1 MRDFAGRNESFRG
14 QPPSNRQF
22 QSIEHCNPHG
32 GTFKMYKK
40 EDNPSILGYSLN
52 TGVKYHLITCTW
64 TWTWNMV
71 SNSEQL
77 ERNHP
82 TASRVATQF
91 DSGVH
96 RLCLSHTS
104 NHTNKPVISKIKI
117 NENWRNLNIY
127 MLTPQLPRQAHHFKL
142 SLWYR
147 TRSTFPRIM
156 PPH

>member
-14 QPPSNRQF
+14 RPPSNRQF

-104 NHTNKPVISKIKI
+104 NHTNKPVISKINQWELKKPKYI
-117 NENWRNLNIY
+117 CAHSTTPSTSSPLQTLTMAPNSLNFSSHN
-127 MLTPQLPRQAHHFKL
+127 A
-142 SLWYR
+142 
-147 TRSTFPRIM
+147 
-156 PPH
+156 PH